1 MPNEWDDHLRA
12 LGLTTPDENLSGVDW
27 QLSGPET
34 FANPAVAGLLAGAA
48 RGAMVPGQ
56 IMQPN
61 PYPAGSEEWEAY
73 NRFSQAGQSDWAH
86 RQAIGMLGGGGAGAP
101 GVSSALTSGA
111 NWQRVL
117 ESVKSK
123 PSLLEMG
130 QEPLVTDIW
139 KVDPSGLSP
148 GQFVKAGEGGPIG
161 VFQGISPSGTVKVD
175 WKGGGGAA
183 EGLAGAYSKL
193 QSDQSAAAMAKIE
206 EVLGGGKGAP
216 AELPRPGASLPSNEG
231 YTLSSAFNK
240 NFPGTEKDYFV
251 HDPSGKIVGDL
262 THNERIVTGRDP
274 QGAPASWLPASWT
287 LDMPGVAA
295 KSGSSLEELMQSL
308 PGWHKGAE
316 AAWKP
321 SPAPKAPTFGETGQ
335 FTDQA
340 IEKALASNPGASIG
354 DLAGVKGPSPAGWG
368 STAWPSSKVKPPVDK
383 TGGAYQLF
391 KDLGEFPKSVPYV
404 PPEVAVG
411 QGYLTPALHGTRL
424 GEQRW
429 VVPGGEATAAEL
441 GGLGA
446 AHGAGLD
453 ALRLPENELGVHFGT
468 PEQAHY
474 FTSKEVGAGYLP
486 RTYPTVLQTG
496 RSLELPDTGT
506 WHVSQLQD
514 ALDKLHKG
522 EGHGVS
528 YGGFKVADA
537 EAHVGE
543 FPMGERAH
551 ISSIEDMRDYLAS
564 KGYDSVNYV
573 NKVEGPG
580 QRSYIMF
587 KPSEVDP
594 RFVKGVRSR
603 FAQFDPSKVAS
614 PLLAAG
620 LAGAAASPVLF
631 GPQNEP
637 YVQLR

>member
-12 LGLTTPDENLSGVDW
+12 LGLSTPDENQSGIDW
-27 QLSGPET
+27 QLTGPET
-34 FANPAVAGLLAGAA
+34 FANPAVVGLLAGAGRA
-48 RGAMVPGQ
+48 AMVPGQ

-73 NRFSQAGQSDWAH
+73 NRFSQAGQSDWAN

-101 GVSSALTSGA
+101 GVSSALTAGA
-111 NWQRVL
+111 NWQRAL

-139 KVDPSGLSP
+139 SVDPSALAP

-161 VFQGISPSGTVKVD
+161 VFQGVSPSGTVKVD
-175 WKGGGGAA
+175 WKGAGGAG
-183 EGLAGAYSKL
+183 ESLASAYSKL
-193 QSDQSAAAMAKIE
+193 QGDQSAAAMAKIE

-216 AELPRPGASLPSNEG
+216 AGLPRPGASLPSNEG

-274 QGAPASWLPASWT
+274 AGAPASWLPASWT

-295 KSGSSLEELMQSL
+295 KSGSSLEELMQL
-308 PGWHKGAE
+308 VPGWHKGAQSFYRQVAE
-316 AAWKP
+316 ENGMPWK
-321 SPAPKAPTFGETGQ
+321 AGDTAKV
-335 FTDQA
+335 TDLS
-340 IEKALASNPGASIG
+340 EKAINEALSKNPGASIG
-354 DLAGVKGPSPAGWG
+354 DLAGPAGWG

-404 PPEVAVG
+404 PGEVAVR

-441 GGLGA
+441 GGLGS
-446 AHGAGLD
+446 AHEAGLD

-468 PEQAHY
+468 PEQAHF
-474 FTSKEVGAGYLP
+474 FTSKELGAGYLP

-496 RSLELPDTGT
+496 RSLELPDMGT
-506 WHVSQLQD
+506 WEHSRIQD
-514 ALDKLHKG
+514 ALDKLHEG
-522 EGHGVS
+522 EGFGVS
-528 YGGFKVADA
+528 HGKFKVAEP
-537 EAHVGE
+537 EAHIGE
-543 FPMGERAH
+543 FPRSERGH
-551 ISSIEDMRDYLAS
+551 ISSIEDMRAYLAS
-564 KGYDSVNYV
+564 KGYDSVNYI

-587 KPSEVDP
+587 KPSPVDP

>member
-12 LGLTTPDENLSGVDW
+12 LGLSTPDENQSGIDW
-27 QLSGPET
+27 QLTGPET
-34 FANPAVAGLLAGAA
+34 FANPAVASLLAGAGRA
-48 RGAMVPGQ
+48 AMVPGQ

-73 NRFSQAGQSDWAH
+73 NRFSQAGQSDWAN

-111 NWQRVL
+111 NWQRAL

-139 KVDPSGLSP
+139 SVDPSGLSP

-161 VFQGISPSGTVKVD
+161 IFQGVSPSGTVKVD
-175 WKGGGGAA
+175 WKGASGAG
-183 EGLAGAYSKL
+183 ESLASAYSKL
-193 QSDQSAAAMAKIE
+193 QTDQSAAAMAKIE
-206 EVLGGGKGAP
+206 EVLGGGKASP
-216 AELPRPGASLPSNEG
+216 VELPRPGASLPSNEG

-262 THNERIVTGRDP
+262 THNERIVTGRDEA
-274 QGAPASWLPASWT
+274 GGPASWLPASWT

-295 KSGSSLEELMQSL
+295 KSGTTLEELMQL
-308 PGWHKGAE
+308 VPGWHKGAQSFYRQVAE
-316 AAWKP
+316 ENGMPWKA
-321 SPAPKAPTFGETGQ
+321 SETGKV
-335 FTDQA
+335 TDLS
-340 IEKALASNPGASIG
+340 EKAINAALSKNPGASIG
-354 DLAGVKGPSPAGWG
+354 DLAGPAGWG

-383 TGGAYQLF
+383 TSEYQLF
-391 KDLGEFPKSVPYV
+391 KDLGEFPKSVPYG
-404 PPEVAVG
+404 PGEMAAR

-446 AHGAGLD
+446 AHGEGLD
-453 ALRLPENELGVHFGT
+453 ALRLPEDELGVHFGT

-496 RSLELPDTGT
+496 RSLELPDMGT
-506 WHVSQLQD
+506 WYASQIND
-514 ALDKLHKG
+514 ALDRLHAG
-522 EGHGVS
+522 EGHLVS
-528 YGGFKVADA
+528 YGKYKVADP
-537 EAHVGE
+537 EAHIGE
-543 FPMGERAH
+543 FPKEERAH
-551 ISSIEDMRDYLAS
+551 ISSIEDMRAYLAS

-603 FAQFDPSKVAS
+603 FAQFDPSKTAS

-631 GPQNEP
+631 GPQDQP
-637 YVQLR
+637 YIQLR